1 MKKIKTFIN
10 KLDSLD
16 IVLIVAIILYSEIL
30 FVTLLK
36 IIQ

>member
-36 IIQ
+36 NIQ

>member
-30 FVTLLK
+30 VVTLLK

>member
-36 IIQ
+36 TIQ